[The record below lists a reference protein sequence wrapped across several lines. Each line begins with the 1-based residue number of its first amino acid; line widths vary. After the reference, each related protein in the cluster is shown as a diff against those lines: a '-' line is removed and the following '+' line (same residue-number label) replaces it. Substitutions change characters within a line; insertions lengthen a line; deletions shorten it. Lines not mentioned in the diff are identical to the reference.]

1 MLAGNEE
8 GALQT
13 RQSQRLRCSRC
24 GWRQGFMARER
35 GTRDTTART
44 AVGGER
50 VLNRNLK
57 KTCYLGVKK
66 HSDVRHAVSRCCPS
80 SKAMLGAPSRLRSLR
95 RGRPCEIPHRC
106 CGCEGFGGGWQICR
120 VVGGNRLTCEISDAG
135 CGQSIPASPVHLLPS
150 TVHLILNDGLRFS
163 YILHQC
169 CAVWSALERFFIFC

>member
-1 MLAGNEE
+1 MLPVWVEAGIYGQGE
-8 GALQT
+8 GYAGHDCQD
-13 RQSQRLRCSRC
+13 CSR
-24 GWRQGFMARER
+24 GG
-35 GTRDTTART
+35 
-44 AVGGER
+44 GGER